1 MKSLSLLFVSFL
13 LPVALAAKDSYRTK
27 SYRSY
32 APRQSNVSSSYKMGN
47 TSFTTYRN
55 GTTRTTHKVGDTTFY
70 NYSNGTRGTVRK
82 TGNAVNYNFSIPG
95 KSRTTNM
102 TTYYW

>member
-1 MKSLSLLFVSFL
+1 MKSLSLLLVSLL
-13 LPVALAAKDSYRTK
+13 LPVALVAKDSYRTK
-27 SYRSY
+27 SYWSY
-32 APRQSNVSSSYKMGN
+32 IPRQSNVLSSYKMGN
-47 TSFTTYRN
+47 TSFMAYRN

-82 TGNAVNYNFSIPG
+82 TENAVDYNFSTPR
-95 KSRTTNM
+95 KSRTTNT